1 MKDYIEIIKKK
12 IKKIGTK
19 KIIII
24 IISLTLIL
32 LFLATIAKYIDNK
45 VFENKVKNKEYAGID
60 DFKSVREVV
69 VYMGCNYI
77 SEKDSKDKKYIEN
90 IYLQFNK
97 DLYEGENSNQQFF
110 ENISIYIAKVLKY
123 SNFVMIDKSKN
134 ITIEVICDNE
144 KQEVTDMIVNGNSN
158 YFEEQDSKMQVKN
171 YKEDEEIEV
180 AINSNIL
187 NNLIKEEW
195 IGTKTNFGSKDS
207 TFKNYDIYFEE
218 GIEVRKIGKR
228 VFNIVFNK
236 KYNTEIVNNI
246 KVGDSFNNIKNN
258 LGNPIFEQEDII
270 GYKTKDMYIFF
281 NQNEISIYRNDKET
295 SEDFVEF
302 LSTGLNMSSIKV
314 TASNLTDIWSD
325 YDDYQIEDNQISL
338 TYSLKGVKLEY
349 NVSDNKGITLYKNYI
364 GSIIEDKSIKNIG
377 EDEIPGNVN
386 INVEEDLVFVKEK
399 ERVAKKGEE
408 GYYCSMQISEN
419 EDSTFNISSN
429 KVDYYIS
436 QDNNRKVVKFFSKD
450 GQFPKLEI
458 EEEINS
464 FMWIDD
470 YRFLYSVSNKGIYV
484 YNPRMRT
491 KEIIKEGKKDFNFK
505 EYESGILKYDEQTIN
520 IK

>member
-12 IKKIGTK
+12 IKKIGVR
-19 KIIII
+19 KIVIIV
-24 IISLTLIL
+24 ISLILIIL
-32 LFLATIAKYIDNK
+32 LLSTIAKYIDNK
-45 VFENKVKNKEYAGID
+45 VFENNVKNKKYEGID

-90 IYLQFNK
+90 IYLEFNK
-97 DLYEGENSNQQFF
+97 DLYEGEDSNQQFF
-110 ENISIYIAKVLKY
+110 ENISIYIAKVLNY
-123 SNFVMIDKSKN
+123 SNFIMIDKAKN
-134 ITIEVICDNE
+134 ITVEVICDNE
-144 KQEVTDMIVNGNSN
+144 KQEVTNMIVNGNSN
-158 YFEEQDSKMQVKN
+158 YFEEQDSKIQLKN
-171 YKEDEEIEV
+171 YKENEEIDV
-180 AINSNIL
+180 IINSNIL
-187 NNLIKEEW
+187 NNFIQEDW
-195 IGTKTNFGSKDS
+195 TGTKTNFGSKDS
-207 TFKNYDIYFEE
+207 TFENYDIYFDE
-218 GIEVRKIGKR
+218 GIEVRKIGKKI
-228 VFNIVFNK
+228 FNVVFNK

-246 KVGDSFNNIKNN
+246 KVGNSFDDIKKN
-258 LGNPIFEQEDII
+258 LGNPIFEKEDII

-295 SEDFVEF
+295 SVDFVEF

-325 YDDYQIEDNQISL
+325 YDNYQIEDNQISL

-349 NVSDNKGITLYKNYI
+349 NVSDNKGITLYRNYV
-364 GSIIEDKSIKNIG
+364 GSIIEGKSIKNIG
-377 EDEIPGNVN
+377 EDEIPENLN
-386 INVEEDLVFVKEK
+386 INIEEDLVFVKEK

-408 GYYCSMQISEN
+408 GYYCSMQISEK

-436 QDNNRKVVKFFSKD
+436 QENNRKVVKFFSKD
-450 GQFPKLEI
+450 EQFPKSEI

-470 YRFLYSVSNKGIYV
+470 YRFLYSVSNKGIYI
-484 YNPRMRT
+484 YNPRTRA
-491 KEIIKEGKKDFNFK
+491 KEIIKEGKREFTFK
-505 EYESGILKYDEQTIN
+505 EYELGILKYDEQTIN